1 MRLPTLGVG
10 IVYAPGLEPLLEAGR
25 ELVPVLEIEPQTLW
39 FDSPAAPGRYRLR
52 SAALDEIA
60 RLPQTKLIHGVGFP
74 LGGSRAPDE
83 RSLPLLRTMID
94 RFAAP
99 WTSEHLSFNE
109 ADGPD
114 GPFRTGFMLPP
125 RQSPAGAATAAA
137 TVRGVARRLSV
148 PLAIETGVNYL
159 RPRRDEMP
167 DGSFAAEVAE
177 QADCGLLLDLHN
189 IYVNERNGRQP
200 VHEFVRQLPLE
211 RVWEM
216 HVAGG
221 VELDGYLLDAHS
233 GEVPEALMAL
243 AHEIVPMLPNLRAL
257 TFELMPD
264 HVEQMGLDAIHD
276 QLVALRHV
284 WERRGTR
291 RPAPA
296 PAPPLARRLANRDAA
311 APGPSPAAW
320 EAALG
325 AQAIGRPA
333 SDALSREL
341 AGDPGVAI
349 LRTLVG
355 QVRAG
360 MVADGLLLSTRL
372 LALTVG
378 AVELRSLLEDFWS
391 TTAPQLFGARE
402 AVAFADYIL
411 ERRLDIPYLDD
422 VLAFERALVRATVS
436 DESAVVR
443 FRHEPAPLLDALHEG
458 RLPGPL
464 ASGAY
469 DVSVV
474 VEQAA

>member
-1 MRLPTLGVG
+1 
-10 IVYAPGLEPLLEAGR
+10 VYAPGLEPLLETGR

-39 FDSPAAPGRYRLR
+39 VESPGAVEPYRLWH
-52 SAALDEIA
+52 AAVEEIA

-74 LGGSRAPDE
+74 VGGSRAPDE
-83 RSLPLLRTMID
+83 RGLPLLRTVID
-94 RFAAP
+94 RFASP

-109 ADGPD
+109 AAGPD
-114 GPFRTGFMLPP
+114 GAFKTGFMLPP
-125 RQSPAGAATAAA
+125 RQSIEGAAAAAA

-159 RPRRDEMP
+159 QPRPDEMP
-167 DGSFAAEVAE
+167 DGSFAAAVAE
-177 QADCGLLLDLHN
+177 RANCGLLLDLHN
-189 IYVNERNGRQP
+189 VYVNERNGRQP

-211 RVWEM
+211 RVWEI

-221 VELDGYLLDAHS
+221 LELDGYLLDAHS
-233 GEVPEALMAL
+233 GAVPEALMAL
-243 AHEIVPMLPNLRAL
+243 AHEVAPMLPNLRAL

-264 HVEQMGLDAIHD
+264 HVERMGLDAIHD

-291 RPAPA
+291 PFAAAP
-296 PAPPLARRLANRDAA
+296 RRAERTLP
-311 APGPSPAAW
+311 APGPSPAEW
-320 EAALG
+320 ENALG

-333 SDALSREL
+333 SDALSHEL

-349 LRTLVG
+349 LRKLVG

-360 MVADGLLLSTRL
+360 MVADALLLSTRL
-372 LALTVG
+372 LALSLG
-378 AVELRSLLEDFWS
+378 ADGLRALLEEFWS
-391 TTAPQLFGARE
+391 TSTPQPFGASE
-402 AVAFADYIL
+402 AVAFADHLL
-411 ERRLDIPYLDD
+411 ERRLDVPHLDD
-422 VLAFERALVRATVS
+422 VLAFERALVVATVS
-436 DESAVVR
+436 GESAIVR
-443 FRHEPAPLLDALHEG
+443 FRHEPAPLLAALHAG
-458 RLPGPL
+458 TLPGPL